1 MSDQKNIATEAQD
14 EQATDRIDVL
24 IENASVYLSD
34 EDCEAIEEAY
44 LFAKDAHEGQFR
56 KSGEPFI
63 MHPVEVAIILS
74 DLRMDSDTLRA
85 AVLHDTV
92 EDTEYTL
99 DDIRKKFGDT
109 VAELVDGVTKI
120 NSLEIESLSHAQV
133 NNLRKMLMA
142 MSNDIRVIV
151 IKPRR
156 QAPQH
161 AHAHG
166 VARGSPPLQGTR
178 DHGRYTRRSPIVSA
192 WARSNGSSRTFRSST
207 SDLPN
212 ISGSEDG
219 QRDA

>member
-1 MSDQKNIATEAQD
+1 MGDQKSIATQAQD
-14 EQATDRIDVL
+14 EPATDRIDVL

-120 NSLEIESLSHAQV
+120 NSLEIESLSHGA
-133 NNLRKMLMA
+133 
-142 MSNDIRVIV
+142 
-151 IKPRR
+151 
-156 QAPQH
+156 
-161 AHAHG
+161 
-166 VARGSPPLQGTR
+166 
-178 DHGRYTRRSPIVSA
+178 
-192 WARSNGSSRTFRSST
+192 
-207 SDLPN
+207 
-212 ISGSEDG
+212 G
-219 QRDA
+219 Q